1 MCSWSVLQENKNNKC
16 SQMDFLPSFLPW
28 MLKAE
33 LSLPLLHKT
42 AAASCC
48 CCSGH
53 CRPWLNLLLL
63 NNKTI
68 PFPSLT
74 RPDRSSHKWVPWR
87 SSHSV
92 CGVRGCC
99 WNKSASFCIR
109 IFGIHCLHLHLH
121 ITATQNS
128 DAEMRR
134 RCPSEQASKQTRP
147 RPPKKPIERNVPTR
161 RKRAAN
167 VPEASSL
174 FFERDRWIQ
183 TVGEETEFTS
193 LCLCVWLFGEKA
205 QAQAQAQALSL
216 TPISTMEKTD
226 SPVVVVV
233 VHAHTLSSKQDCVEL
248 RKLAAP
254 FIHSFLV
261 GLPWSS
267 TAIQLP
273 TKCPTKSQKR
283 RGRRTRKS
291 HTHTHKHTQRTR
303 GGDNGSSTDNQIK
316 QEEINQIDSSR
327 QLQKTVLAIQQKIK
341 HVIILYRLKSRTQQQ
356 QISSQKT
363 RDHINPSKTPKHRHT
378 SLSKR

>member
-1 MCSWSVLQENKNNKC
+1 
-16 SQMDFLPSFLPW
+16 
-28 MLKAE
+28 
-33 LSLPLLHKT
+33 
-42 AAASCC
+42 
-48 CCSGH
+48 
-53 CRPWLNLLLL
+53 
-63 NNKTI
+63 
-68 PFPSLT
+68 
-74 RPDRSSHKWVPWR
+74 
-87 SSHSV
+87 
-92 CGVRGCC
+92 
-99 WNKSASFCIR
+99 
-109 IFGIHCLHLHLH
+109 LH

-134 RCPSEQASKQTRP
+134 RCPSEQASKQASKHP
-147 RPPKKPIERNVPTR
+147 PPPKKPIERNVPTR

-193 LCLCVWLFGEKA
+193 LCLCVWLFGEKAQA

-283 RGRRTRKS
+283 RGRGRRKKS

-303 GGDNGSSTDNQIK
+303 GGDNGSSTDNQTRGNQSIRLILPVNCKKQFSQFNKNQTCNNPLQTQIHNSTTTDLKPEIK
-316 QEEINQIDSSR
+316 
-327 QLQKTVLAIQQKIK
+327 
-341 HVIILYRLKSRTQQQ
+341 
-356 QISSQKT
+356 
-363 RDHINPSKTPKHRHT
+363 RDPINPSKTQVSPSDEKTAPAPPLHQPKKKT
-378 SLSKR
+378 SCKGLNFRYKKEAARERANRSVVVIFLARSSSRCSLLLLLFFFFFVRIFAKRASERARIGEAEKQQKSSSSGLEDGPRCLPCLAHPL

>member
-1 MCSWSVLQENKNNKC
+1 
-16 SQMDFLPSFLPW
+16 

-42 AAASCC
+42 AAASC

-134 RCPSEQASKQTRP
+134 RCLSERASKQASKRP
-147 RPPKKPIERNVPTR
+147 PPKKPIERNVPTR
-161 RKRAAN
+161 AENERQTYQKQAVCSLSEIDGFKQLVKKRN
-167 VPEASSL
+167 SPSL
-174 FFERDRWIQ
+174 
-183 TVGEETEFTS
+183 S
-193 LCLCVWLFGEKA
+193 LCV
-205 QAQAQAQALSL
+205 ALWRKLKLKLKLKLSHSHQSQPWKKL
-216 TPISTMEKTD
+216 T
-226 SPVVVVV
+226 V
-233 VHAHTLSSKQDCVEL
+233 LSSSSSSMRTHSLQNRTVLNYESL
-248 RKLAAP
+248 RHHS
-254 FIHSFLV
+254 FIHSLLDFLGALLLSNSPQNV
-261 GLPWSS
+261 RP
-267 TAIQLP
+267 
-273 TKCPTKSQKR
+273 KVR
-283 RGRRTRKS
+283 RDEEEEEEKNLTRTRIS
-291 HTHTHKHTQRTR
+291 THNAQEEEIMVVVRI
-303 GGDNGSSTDNQIK
+303 IK
-316 QEEINQIDSSR
+316 QEEINQSD
-327 QLQKTVLAIQQKIK
+327 
-341 HVIILYRLKSRTQQQ
+341 
-356 QISSQKT
+356 
-363 RDHINPSKTPKHRHT
+363 
-378 SLSKR
+378 

>member
-48 CCSGH
+48 CCGH

-134 RCPSEQASKQTRP
+134 RCLSERASKQTSN
-147 RPPKKPIERNVPTR
+147 PPKKPIERNVPTR

-193 LCLCVWLFGEKA
+193 LCLCVWRFGESSSSNSSSS
-205 QAQAQAQALSL
+205 SL
-216 TPISTMEKTD
+216 THTNLNHGKNCQSCRRRRRPC
-226 SPVVVVV
+226 
-233 VHAHTLSSKQDCVEL
+233 AHTLFKT
-248 RKLAAP
+248 
-254 FIHSFLV
+254 
-261 GLPWSS
+261 GL
-267 TAIQLP
+267 
-273 TKCPTKSQKR
+273 C
-283 RGRRTRKS
+283 
-291 HTHTHKHTQRTR
+291 
-303 GGDNGSSTDNQIK
+303 
-316 QEEINQIDSSR
+316 
-327 QLQKTVLAIQQKIK
+327 
-341 HVIILYRLKSRTQQQ
+341 
-356 QISSQKT
+356 
-363 RDHINPSKTPKHRHT
+363 
-378 SLSKR
+378 